1 MSIKHRLLSAAYQPL
16 RIKNILLKRLNG
28 QGHIRVLLYHDI
40 APYNELKFAAQLR
53 WLKRSWQFISP
64 TTFASI
70 IANNEPVHRN
80 YLLLSFDDGFA
91 SNRKVAEDILN
102 PMGIQAIFFIVS
114 KFASLSKKDDWRGF
128 VAKNMYPHLESKNV
142 PAHWRNMSWNDI
154 NYLLE
159 AGHTIGAHTA
169 SHARLSELKLEELN
183 KEIIAS
189 ADFISQKTGSDIDH
203 FAYTFGD
210 LKSFSPAALAVA
222 RKRFKFI
229 HTGLRG
235 NNISSIKPWAIRRDA
250 VAASDSLFLI
260 GSILEGGADSFYV
273 HNINTYEHWGNLD
286 LK

>member
-40 APYNELKFAAQLR
+40 APCNELKFAAQLR
-53 WLKRSWQFISP
+53 WLKRSWEFISP

-70 IANNEPVHRN
+70 ISNNEPVHRN
-80 YLLLSFDDGFA
+80 YLLLTFDDGFA
-91 SNRKVAEDILN
+91 SNRKIAEDILN
-102 PMGIQAIFFIVS
+102 PMGIQALFFIVS

-169 SHARLSELKLEELN
+169 SHARLAELKLEELS
-183 KEIIAS
+183 KEIITS

-229 HTGLRG
+229 YTGLRG

-250 VAASDSLFLI
+250 LSASDSFFLL
-260 GSILEGGADSFYV
+260 GSILEGGADCFYV
-273 HNINTYEHWGNLD
+273 RNISTYEHWGNLD